1 MKPREKKMLTAGQ
14 EIAKIVKEEK
24 TAGRTAAATI
34 VSAKATTASATV
46 TIVSATVTIV
56 SATVTIASVTVTIM
70 MLKTIDVPS
79 PARVHVL
86 DLHQRID
93 DFTRVY

>member
-1 MKPREKKMLTAGQ
+1 MLTAGQ

-34 VSAKATTASATV
+34 VSAKAT
-46 TIVSATVTIV
+46 IVSAKATTA
-56 SATVTIASVTVTIM
+56 SATVTIASVTATIA

>member
-46 TIVSATVTIV
+46 TIVSATVTI
-56 SATVTIASVTVTIM
+56 ASVTVTIM